1 MKVGKKRM
9 GALPNSE
16 KEGFLS
22 CVRTKESGKEKELFQ
37 RA

>member
-9 GALPNSE
+9 GALPSSE
-16 KEGFLS
+16 EEGSPS
-22 CVRTKESGKEKELFQ
+22 CVRTKESEKEKELFQ